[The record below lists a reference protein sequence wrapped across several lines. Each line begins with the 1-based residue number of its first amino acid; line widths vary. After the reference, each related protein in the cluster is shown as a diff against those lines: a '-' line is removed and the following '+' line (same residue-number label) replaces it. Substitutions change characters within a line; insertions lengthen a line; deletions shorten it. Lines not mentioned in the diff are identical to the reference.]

1 MRSSLHGLCA
11 RTAPRRWGKTATVG
25 RLRAAVLARSR
36 VPLRRAR
43 GPASRTTRC
52 VPALRVRK
60 SIVRKGNKANPA
72 CLLDKLPVQGVNFLL
87 GSTPFFVGASWWGRG
102 SLNFLEGLRVR

>member
-1 MRSSLHGLCA
+1 MADRASVAA
-11 RTAPRRWGKTATVG
+11 R
-25 RLRAAVLARSR
+25 ARSR
-36 VPLRRAR
+36 VPLRRAKL
-43 GPASRTTRC
+43 PASRTTRC
-52 VPALRVRK
+52 VPALRVLK

-72 CLLDKLPVQGVNFLL
+72 CLLDKLPVQGVDFLL